1 MSIRDGKRPQIFS
14 EAKISS
20 SQSEEKTDKMLYF
33 TLTNLFSF
41 KQAFILMVFR

>member
-1 MSIRDGKRPQIFS
+1 MSIRDGKKPQTFS

-20 SQSEEKTDKMLYF
+20 SQSEEKKDKVLYF
-33 TLTNLFSF
+33 ILTNLFSF

>member
-1 MSIRDGKRPQIFS
+1 MSIRDDKKPQTFS

-20 SQSEEKTDKMLYF
+20 YQSEEKKDKMLYF
-33 TLTNLFSF
+33 ILTNLFSF